1 MPKLYQRVAI
11 AVLGVLSVHASAQ
24 NPKPWAFYPGH
35 GPNATTHI
43 VLIAGDEEYR
53 SEEALPQL
61 ARILSCRQGFM
72 CTVLFSQNPETGEI
86 DPDNRKHLPGLETLV
101 RADLMII
108 ATRFRDLPDDQMRY
122 IDLYLLSGKPVIGLR
137 TATHAFN
144 ISDGSI
150 YKDTHTWN
158 SPKPG
163 NEGGFGRQVLG
174 ETWVAHHG
182 AHGSQSTLG
191 IVPEGATDHPIAR
204 GLVGDNAPRIWGP
217 TDVYEVRLPLV
228 DDATPI
234 VLGAVLDGMAPDS
247 PIADS
252 DKNRP
257 MMPVAWT
264 RETDFGG
271 EGLGG
276 GVTRRVFTTT
286 MGAATDLVA
295 DGTRMML
302 VNGVY
307 WALGR
312 ERDIPENGSDA
323 RIVGD
328 YQPTD
333 FGFGGFVRG
342 VKPSDHETDCPA
354 DESPVHAED
363 TENREAGE
371 GDSEG
376 ES

>member
-1 MPKLYQRVAI
+1 MTTVVTGL
-11 AVLGVLSVHASAQ
+11 LSGVSCAQSAD
-24 NPKPWAFYPGH
+24 KPWAFYPGH
-35 GPNATTHI
+35 GVNAKTHI
-43 VLIAGDEEYR
+43 VLISGDEEYR

-61 ARILSCRQGFM
+61 ARILSCRHGFM
-72 CTVLFSQNPETGEI
+72 CTVLFSQDPETGEI
-86 DPDNRKHLPGLETLV
+86 DPDNRTHLPGLETLT

-150 YKDTHTWN
+150 YKGTHTWN
-158 SPKPG
+158 SPMPG

-174 ETWVAHHG
+174 ETWIAHHG

-191 IVPEGATDHPIAR
+191 VVADGSRTHPIAR
-204 GLVGDNAPRIWGP
+204 GLVGPDAAHIWGP

-228 DDATPI
+228 DDATPV

-247 PIADS
+247 PVADS

-264 RETDFGG
+264 RESD
-271 EGLGG
+271 LGG

-312 ERDIPENGSDA
+312 GADIPEAGSDA
-323 RIVGD
+323 RIVGT
-328 YQPTD
+328 YEPTD

-342 VKPSDHETDCPA
+342 VKPSDHETNCPPDPA
-354 DESPVHAED
+354 PEEDNTDETEASDED
-363 TENREAGE
+363 ATP
-371 GDSEG
+371 
-376 ES
+376 